1 MKISNSIGLSAGIL
15 ENGLVSA
22 IDADPVRI
30 SLRKSSIYSGASA
43 NIWLR
48 KRGRRIEYRPLMGP
62 GSDTRFRAGENYF
75 IVVGNWD
82 GLEYECLLRL
92 SERSMSWEWSVNITN
107 NSGEG
112 RVFDLIYVQD
122 VGLKVAGSG
131 TVNEYYVSQYLER
144 RILEDPK
151 YGSVICCRQNM
162 KEDGGHPWLLIA
174 CVNGAVAASTDGMQF
189 YGKTYRHAGIPE
201 GVVSDSLGGEYA
213 GESSV
218 VALQEVAFELPAGA
232 KHRSAF
238 VAKFLRN
245 HRPATSM
252 SDLGRL
258 PGLLR
263 EFTRRQVHEEDTGD
277 WMKPVTSLFNRP
289 DFLQAEELN
298 EAELD
303 RFFGSERRHREIH
316 AGKLISFF
324 SGDDNH
330 IMLRDKESLVD
341 RPHGHIMQAAAGFT
355 PDERIMSTTS
365 FAFGVFNSHLTQGNT
380 NFNTL
385 LSVCNSQFNLSPETG
400 QRIFIEIDGKFM
412 LLGVPSAFETGLN
425 SCRWIYKHGDNWFQ
439 VRTWTSI
446 KSPRVNMDFRVLSG
460 GGRRLLVTHHFD
472 ALNGWRLVPGET
484 EGSHIAISDPESMI
498 AKRFPEASFRL
509 TVRTTGNGYR
519 VCGDEILNSSN
530 DNQEDKLFILDVAE
544 TARFHI
550 SITGEVCGAEE
561 AVDFDDA
568 ETQWLADS
576 LDARARWNDLSQGL
590 SMEGEQADIA
600 AIRQILPWYGMNAL
614 THYLTPYG
622 LEQFSGAAWGTRDVA
637 QGPIELLLAM
647 QKHAEAKQVLHT
659 IFSNQNRDG
668 GWPQWW
674 MFDSYREVR
683 ADSAHGDIVYWCLIA
698 LCYYIRVTGDYGF
711 IHEKLPFYSKGKTS
725 QTIKKSLEEHLNRLV
740 KKVTRSFSP
749 GTSLVQYGGGDWN
762 DSLQPVN
769 KNLAR
774 RMISSWTVEMNYQAF
789 RDYAEVCLMM
799 GDTVKASE
807 INTLCERIK
816 SDFNTYLVKDGVVAG
831 YGLAEGKGRFSL
843 LLHPT
848 DERTGIKY
856 SILPMNRGILSGI
869 FTAEQARR
877 HQTLIEEHL
886 TGPDGARLMDRPL
899 KYSGGIQTLFQRAE
913 SSTFFGREIGLMYVH
928 EHIRYAESLSRTGQ
942 AEAFITALRKAIP
955 AGYREAVPCGD
966 IRQSN
971 TYYSSSDV
979 IFMNRY
985 EADRLYSEIKTGSVT
1000 LRGGWRVYSSGP
1012 GIYIGIIV
1020 TRLLGLRI
1028 EWGNVI
1034 IDPVMPYALDGLIVS
1049 MNFMGRRVSFRYEV
1063 RVNTSG
1069 PERISINGRDAGQS
1083 TEDNPYRQGGA
1094 VIPVSL
1100 FSEML
1105 DRPDNKVDIYI

>member
-1 MKISNSIGLSAGIL
+1 MKISNSIGLSAGFL
-15 ENGLVSA
+15 KNGLVSA
-22 IDADPVRI
+22 IDADPVKI
-30 SLRKSSIYSGASA
+30 SLRTSSIYSGASA

-48 KRGRRIEYRPLMGP
+48 KRGGLIEYRPLMGP
-62 GSDTRFRAGENYF
+62 GSDTRFRAGNSHF
-75 IVVGNWD
+75 RVVGSWD
-82 GLEYECLLRL
+82 GLEYECLLQL
-92 SERSMSWEWSVNITN
+92 SAKSLSWKWSVDILN

-112 RVFDLIYVQD
+112 QVLDLIYVQD
-122 VGLKVAGSG
+122 VGLRVVASEP
-131 TVNEYYVSQYLER
+131 VNEYYVSQYLER
-144 RILEDPK
+144 RILEDPV

-162 KEDGGHPWLLIA
+162 KEAGGHPWLMIA
-174 CVNGAVAASTDGMQF
+174 CINGAVAASTDGMQF
-189 YGKTYRHAGIPE
+189 YGRTYRQAGIPE
-201 GVVSDSLGGEYA
+201 GVLSDRLGGEYA

-218 VALQEVAFELPAGA
+218 VALREVVFGLPAGA
-232 KHRSAF
+232 RYRSAF

-245 HRPATSM
+245 HRPATSL
-252 SDLGRL
+252 SDLDRL

-263 EFTRRQVHEEDTGD
+263 EFARQHVTYKAGY
-277 WMKPVTSLFNRP
+277 WMKPVTSLFNHP

-303 RFFGSERRHREIH
+303 RFFGSERRHSETYE
-316 AGKLISFF
+316 GKLISFF
-324 SGDDNH
+324 SGDNNY
-330 IMLRDKESLVD
+330 IMLREKESLVD

-355 PDERIMSTTS
+355 PDERIMSTTA

-400 QRIFIEIDGKFM
+400 QRIFIEIDGKFI

-425 SCRWIYKHGDNWFQ
+425 SCRWIYKYGDKLFQ

-446 KSPRVNMDFRVLSG
+446 RSPRVNTDFRVLSG
-460 GGRRLLVTHHFD
+460 EGVRLLVTHDFD
-472 ALNGWRLVPGET
+472 ALNGWRLVPGDT
-484 EGSHIAISDPESMI
+484 EGNHIAIPDPESMI
-498 AKRFPEASFRL
+498 AERFPGARFRI
-509 TVRTTGNGYR
+509 TVRTTGTGYR
-519 VCGDEILNSSN
+519 ACGDEILSSSN
-530 DNQEDKLFILDVAE
+530 ENQEDSLFILDVSK
-544 TARFHI
+544 TTSFHI
-550 SITGEVCGAEE
+550 SITGEVCGEE
-561 AVDFDDA
+561 ETVDFDDA

-576 LDARARWNDLSQGL
+576 LDARARWIDLSQGL
-590 SMEGEQADIA
+590 SLEGGQADIA
-600 AIRQILPWYGMNAL
+600 AIREILPWYGMNAL
-614 THYLTPYG
+614 IHYLTPYG

-637 QGPIELLLAM
+637 QGPVELLLAM
-647 QKHAEAKQVLHT
+647 QKHAEAKQVLRI
-659 IFSNQNRDG
+659 IFSNQDRDG

-674 MFDSYREVR
+674 MFDSYREIR
-683 ADSAHGDIVYWCLIA
+683 ANSAHGDIVYWCLIA
-698 LCYYIRVTGDYGF
+698 LCYYISVTGDF
-711 IHEKLPFYSKGKTS
+711 DFMHEILPFYNKGKAS
-725 QTIKKSLEEHLNRLV
+725 HTIEKSLGEHLNRLV
-740 KKVTRSFSP
+740 KKVTKSFSP

-774 RMISSWTVEMNYQAF
+774 RMISGWTVEMNYQAF

-799 GDTVKASE
+799 GDEVKARE
-807 INTLCERIK
+807 LNTLCERIK

-831 YGLAEGKGRFSL
+831 YVLAEGNGKFSL

-869 FTAEQARR
+869 FTEEQARR
-877 HQTLIEEHL
+877 HQALIEEHL

-899 KYSGGIQTLFQRAE
+899 KYSGGIQTLFLRAE
-913 SSTFFGREIGLMYVH
+913 SSTYFGREIGLMYVH
-928 EHIRYAESLSRTGQ
+928 EHIRYAEALARTGQ
-942 AEAFITALRKAIP
+942 TEAFIKALRRAIP

-985 EADRLYSEIKTGSVT
+985 EADRLYSDIKTGSLT

-1034 IDPVMPYALDGLIVS
+1034 IDPVMPYSLDGFRARMEVLGRTVTLI
-1049 MNFMGRRVSFRYEV
+1049 YHV
-1063 RVNTSG
+1063 REDNYG
-1069 PERISINGRDAGQS
+1069 PKRIVINGMETAAGE
-1083 TEDNPYRQGGA
+1083 EDNPYRRGGA
-1094 VIPVSL
+1094 VLETGVFLAMP
-1100 FSEML
+1100 ENGEN
-1105 DRPDNKVDIYI
+1105 RVDIYL

>member
-1 MKISNSIGLSAGIL
+1 MKISNSIGLSAGFL
-15 ENGLVSA
+15 KNGLVSA

-30 SLRKSSIYSGASA
+30 SLRTTSIYSGAAA

-48 KRGRRIEYRPLMGP
+48 KRGGRIEYRPLMGP
-62 GSDTRFRAGENYF
+62 GSDTRFRAGKNHF
-75 IVVGNWD
+75 MVVGSWD
-82 GLEYECLLRL
+82 GLEYECLLQL
-92 SERSMSWEWSVNITN
+92 SERSLSWEWSVDILN

-112 RVFDLIYVQD
+112 QMLDLIYVQD
-122 VGLKVAGSG
+122 VGLGVAGSG
-131 TVNEYYVSQYLER
+131 PVNEYYVSQYLER
-144 RILEDPK
+144 RILEDPG

-162 KEDGGHPWLLIA
+162 KEAGGHPWLMIA

-189 YGKTYRHAGIPE
+189 YGRTYRQTGIPE
-201 GVVSDSLGGEYA
+201 GFASDRLGGEYA

-218 VALQEVAFELPAGA
+218 VALQEVAFDLPAGGS
-232 KHRSAF
+232 HRSAF

-252 SDLGRL
+252 SDLDRL

-263 EFTRRQVHEEDTGD
+263 EFKRRPVAEETGD
-277 WMKPVTSLFNRP
+277 WLKPITNLFNHA

-303 RFFGSERRHREIH
+303 RLFGSERRHCEIH
-316 AGKLISFF
+316 DGKLISFF
-324 SGDDNH
+324 GGDNNY
-330 IMLRDKESLVD
+330 IMLREKESLVD

-355 PDERIMSTTS
+355 PDERIMSTTA

-400 QRIFIEIDGKFM
+400 QRIFIEIDGKLM

-446 KSPRVNMDFRVLSG
+446 NSPRVNMDFRVLSG
-460 GGRRLLVTHHFD
+460 EGRRVLVTHHFD
-472 ALNGWRLVPGET
+472 ALNGWRLVSGET
-484 EGSHIAISDPESMI
+484 EGNHIAVPDPESMI
-498 AKRFPEASFRL
+498 AKRFPEALFRITAL
-509 TVRTTGNGYR
+509 TTGTGYG
-519 VCGDEILNSSN
+519 VCGSEILTSSN
-530 DNQEDKLFILDVAE
+530 ENQGDNLFIFDVKE
-544 TARFHI
+544 TASFHI
-550 SITGEVCGAEE
+550 SITGEVCGKEE
-561 AVDFDDA
+561 TVDFNDA
-568 ETQWLADS
+568 ESQWLADS
-576 LDARARWNDLSQGL
+576 LDARARWIDLSQGL
-590 SMEGEQADIA
+590 SLKGDQADIA
-600 AIRQILPWYGMNAL
+600 AIREILPWYGMNAL

-637 QGPIELLLAM
+637 QGPVELLLAM
-647 QKHAEAKQVLHT
+647 QKYAEAKQVLRI
-659 IFSNQNRDG
+659 IFSNQDRDG

-674 MFDSYREVR
+674 MFDSYKEIR
-683 ADSAHGDIVYWCLIA
+683 ANSAHGDIAYWCLIA
-698 LCYYIRVTGDYGF
+698 LCYYIRVTGDYDF
-711 IHEKLPFYSKGKTS
+711 IQEILPFHNKGKAS
-725 QTIKKSLEEHLNRLV
+725 HPLRKSLGEHLNRLV
-740 KKVTRSFSP
+740 KKVINSFSP

-789 RDYAEVCLMM
+789 RDYAEVCLVM
-799 GDTVKASE
+799 GDTVSAKE

-816 SDFNTYLVKDGVVAG
+816 SDFNTYLVRDGVVAG
-831 YGLAEGKGRFSL
+831 YGLAEGNGRFNL

-869 FTAEQARR
+869 FTAEQARK
-877 HQTLIEEHL
+877 HQSLIEEHL

-899 KYSGGIQTLFQRAE
+899 KYSGGIQTLFMRAE

-928 EHIRYAESLSRTGQ
+928 EHIRYAEALARTGQ
-942 AEAFITALRKAIP
+942 AEAFIEALRRAIP
-955 AGYREAVPCGD
+955 AGYREAIPCGD

-985 EADRLYSEIKTGSVT
+985 EADRLYSEIKTGTLT
-1000 LRGGWRVYSSGP
+1000 LRGGWRIYSSGP

-1034 IDPVMPYALDGLIVS
+1034 IDPVMPLSLDGLTVS
-1049 MNFMGRRVSFRYEV
+1049 MNFMSRRVSFRYV
-1063 RVNTSG
+1063 VSVNTSG
-1069 PERISINGRDAGQS
+1069 PERISINGRDAVQS
-1083 TEDNPYRQGGA
+1083 TEDNPYRRGGA
-1094 VIPVSL
+1094 VIQASL
-1100 FSEML
+1100 FSAML
-1105 DRPDNKVDIYI
+1105 DRPDNSVDVYL